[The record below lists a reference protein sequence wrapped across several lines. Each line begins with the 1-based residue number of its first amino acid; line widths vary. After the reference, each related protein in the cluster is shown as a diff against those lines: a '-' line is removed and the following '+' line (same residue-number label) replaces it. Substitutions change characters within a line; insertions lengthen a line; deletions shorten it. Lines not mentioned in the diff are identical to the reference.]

1 MRRQQGVRLAGPI
14 MAIDKGVDK
23 GVRSL
28 LSHKPGLN
36 ILNRFGGLRFRLL
49 LLGKDMNSSWIL
61 FAIAGSGIRG

>member
-28 LSHKPGLN
+28 LSHKH

>member
-1 MRRQQGVRLAGPI
+1 
-14 MAIDKGVDK
+14 MAIDK